1 MPRYK
6 YSGKTLTGDQ
16 ANGIMTARDVS
27 ELQMKLIDKGL
38 FVVSYKLTYSII
50 QQQLIRTF
58 QRAELTRLTRQI
70 QMLLSN
76 GVPLLESLELAGEQ
90 SRNRVIKDIIKN
102 VAQSVESGQ
111 SLATAFG
118 EYPVIFDELY
128 ISLIRAGELSGLL
141 STTFDQIA
149 LHLEKSEALTRK
161 VRSAI
166 AYPTLVV
173 LVATLVM
180 AAIVIYI
187 VPVFSSMYENFGVE
201 LPSLTKSIIGV
212 SVMIRGN
219 LMWLTL
225 ALICIVA
232 SAAFAF
238 RSKSVTLMRHRLLL
252 RLPLLRNLSTRL
264 ISVRFCRT
272 LGMLSKSGIDIITA
286 VHIASKTTGNMYLG
300 NLLAEAQFNLSQGR
314 SFTDS
319 ISSFGVFPRTMLRL
333 AASGEKT
340 GRLAEMLLQ
349 AADYFEKETES
360 EMNILT
366 SLLEPVIIIVLGVF
380 IAFIL
385 ISMYLP
391 LFDLAVKL

>member
-128 ISLIRAGELSGLL
+128 ISLIRAGELAGLL
-141 STTFDQIA
+141 STTFDQRA
-149 LHLEKSEALTRK
+149 LH
-161 VRSAI
+161 
-166 AYPTLVV
+166 
-173 LVATLVM
+173 
-180 AAIVIYI
+180 
-187 VPVFSSMYENFGVE
+187 
-201 LPSLTKSIIGV
+201 
-212 SVMIRGN
+212 
-219 LMWLTL
+219 
-225 ALICIVA
+225 
-232 SAAFAF
+232 
-238 RSKSVTLMRHRLLL
+238 
-252 RLPLLRNLSTRL
+252 
-264 ISVRFCRT
+264 
-272 LGMLSKSGIDIITA
+272 
-286 VHIASKTTGNMYLG
+286 
-300 NLLAEAQFNLSQGR
+300 
-314 SFTDS
+314 
-319 ISSFGVFPRTMLRL
+319 
-333 AASGEKT
+333 
-340 GRLAEMLLQ
+340 
-349 AADYFEKETES
+349 
-360 EMNILT
+360 
-366 SLLEPVIIIVLGVF
+366 
-380 IAFIL
+380 
-385 ISMYLP
+385 
-391 LFDLAVKL
+391 